1 MFENVDEF
9 LVIFCSTLYDIY
21 KVVEASILVRYW
33 FSEDFLTQS
42 NPFCTYIISSNQIN
56 RAHSDNIIINNGHCS
71 HRGNFVADVSA
82 MMSLELRRHCIPIL
96 LFFA

>member
-71 HRGNFVADVSA
+71 HRGKF
-82 MMSLELRRHCIPIL
+82 CG
-96 LFFA
+96 